1 MLLTLPKDPKVF
13 LNWTWDDYQ
22 PFADRLLSRQLD
34 AGNVDEWVNEW
45 SDMAAAV
52 EETYDRHYVATT
64 VNTADKA
71 AEQAFNNFL
80 ENLYPRWQETEQALR
95 EKLLQSGLEPANFS
109 VPMRNFRAEADLF
122 RAENLPLLT
131 ELEKLCSEYD
141 RIVGA
146 QTVEWQGVEATLTQL
161 EPILQQQDREL
172 RERVWRLMAER
183 RLQDRPALNDLW
195 VRLFEVRRQVAA
207 NAGRPD
213 YRAYRWQQMLRFD
226 YTPEDALRFHKAIE
240 ETVVPAATR
249 IYARRKGRLG
259 VESLR
264 PWDLDVDPL
273 GAEPLRPFR
282 DVDELIPRAA
292 RIFHAVDPQLGA
304 YFEIMIRE
312 NLLDLGNRKNKAP
325 GGYCT
330 DFNVVRRPFIFANA
344 VGVNDDVYTLLHEGG
359 HAFHVFESAHLRR
372 AQDLIVPNE
381 FAEVASMSM
390 EHLGSNFLA
399 AGEDPFYTPSEAARA
414 RIALVEG
421 AVLFW
426 PYMAVVDAFQH
437 WAYTHPQQATDPAA
451 LDAAWGELWQ
461 RFMPGV
467 DYSGLEDVMVTGW
480 QRKPHIFTDPFYY
493 IEYGL
498 AQLGAVQVWRNWER
512 DPQEAV
518 RAYRRA
524 LSLGGTVTLP
534 ELYRAAG
541 ARLAFDAETLGEAV
555 AFMEQAIERLEAER
569 GA

>member
-172 RERVWRLMAER
+172 RER
-183 RLQDRPALNDLW
+183 
-195 VRLFEVRRQVAA
+195 
-207 NAGRPD
+207 
-213 YRAYRWQQMLRFD
+213 
-226 YTPEDALRFHKAIE
+226 
-240 ETVVPAATR
+240 
-249 IYARRKGRLG
+249 
-259 VESLR
+259 
-264 PWDLDVDPL
+264 
-273 GAEPLRPFR
+273 
-282 DVDELIPRAA
+282 
-292 RIFHAVDPQLGA
+292 
-304 YFEIMIRE
+304 
-312 NLLDLGNRKNKAP
+312 
-325 GGYCT
+325 
-330 DFNVVRRPFIFANA
+330 
-344 VGVNDDVYTLLHEGG
+344 
-359 HAFHVFESAHLRR
+359 
-372 AQDLIVPNE
+372 
-381 FAEVASMSM
+381 
-390 EHLGSNFLA
+390 
-399 AGEDPFYTPSEAARA
+399 
-414 RIALVEG
+414 
-421 AVLFW
+421 
-426 PYMAVVDAFQH
+426 
-437 WAYTHPQQATDPAA
+437 
-451 LDAAWGELWQ
+451 
-461 RFMPGV
+461 
-467 DYSGLEDVMVTGW
+467 
-480 QRKPHIFTDPFYY
+480 
-493 IEYGL
+493 
-498 AQLGAVQVWRNWER
+498 

>member
-195 VRLFEVRRQVAA
+195 ERLFEVRRQVAA

-493 IEYGL
+493 TEYGL

>member
-1 MLLTLPKDPKVF
+1 M
-13 LNWTWDDYQ
+13 
-22 PFADRLLSRQLD
+22 
-34 AGNVDEWVNEW
+34 
-45 SDMAAAV
+45 
-52 EETYDRHYVATT
+52 
-64 VNTADKA
+64 
-71 AEQAFNNFL
+71 
-80 ENLYPRWQETEQALR
+80 
-95 EKLLQSGLEPANFS
+95 
-109 VPMRNFRAEADLF
+109 
-122 RAENLPLLT
+122 
-131 ELEKLCSEYD
+131 
-141 RIVGA
+141 
-146 QTVEWQGVEATLTQL
+146 
-161 EPILQQQDREL
+161 
-172 RERVWRLMAER
+172 
-183 RLQDRPALNDLW
+183 
-195 VRLFEVRRQVAA
+195 
-207 NAGRPD
+207 
-213 YRAYRWQQMLRFD
+213 
-226 YTPEDALRFHKAIE
+226 
-240 ETVVPAATR
+240 
-249 IYARRKGRLG
+249 
-259 VESLR
+259 
-264 PWDLDVDPL
+264 
-273 GAEPLRPFR
+273 
-282 DVDELIPRAA
+282 
-292 RIFHAVDPQLGA
+292 
-304 YFEIMIRE
+304 
-312 NLLDLGNRKNKAP
+312 
-325 GGYCT
+325 
-330 DFNVVRRPFIFANA
+330 VRRPFIFANA

-359 HAFHVFESAHLRR
+359 HAFHVFGSAHLRR

>member
-22 PFADRLLSRQLD
+22 PFADRLPSRQLD

-330 DFNVVRRPFIFANA
+330 DFDVVRRPFIFANA

-480 QRKPHIFTDPFYY
+480 QRKPHIITDPFYY